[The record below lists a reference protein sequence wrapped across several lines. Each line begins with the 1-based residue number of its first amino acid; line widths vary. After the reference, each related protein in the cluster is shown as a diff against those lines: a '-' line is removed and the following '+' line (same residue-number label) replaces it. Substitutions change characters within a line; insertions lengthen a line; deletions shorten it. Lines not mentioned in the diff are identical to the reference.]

1 MLKAANRLR
10 QIQNQLSKER
20 ITHEENGIRVTVS
33 GDLKIRQLH
42 IDGEEKEKVAEAIN
56 KAFGEA
62 QKVMAK
68 KMQDMGAGIGNI
80 LGSLGR

>member
-20 ITHEENGIRVTVS
+20 ITHEENGVKVVVS
-33 GDLKIRQLH
+33 GDLKIRELRL
-42 IDGEEKEKVAEAIN
+42 DGEEKEKVAEAIN

-62 QKVMAK
+62 QKMMAK